1 MVKWEKKH
9 LAKFTRSAALFFTFK
24 YSSSCLPGS
33 GIPKF
38 IEGGVMFLQGSYW
51 GNYTNFPY
59 RVCPYSLVRYWILRR
74 WPELLWADRFCPK
87 CYTPRGQPFA
97 PSSSLKGRQRDGLI
111 RPLIVLFISHF
122 NKRML
127 KLMFI
132 FRWGR
137 RPGALG
143 PVLIICQEGILF
155 PGTLF

>member
-1 MVKWEKKH
+1 MVKWE
-9 LAKFTRSAALFFTFK
+9 
-24 YSSSCLPGS
+24 
-33 GIPKF
+33 KF

-74 WPELLWADRFCPK
+74 WAELLWADRFCPK

-97 PSSSLKGRQRDGLI
+97 SSSSLKGRQRDGLGLI

-137 RPGALG
+137 RPRALG

-155 PGTLF
+155 PGTYSICDKHPIFLIWEIRLWDVLKHGTLWPER